1 VSGFKGKIKA
11 TMSSLPSAPDKT
23 TGTRPFSE
31 MEQSCDDADYD
42 GRPRS
47 LTTMLDISTLSALR
61 SSRSKELD
69 DWVRSN
75 SLLATSSD
83 RGQSVFLENEEE
95 LTPRTETVSVST
107 AIDRSQGDRGQPVLP
122 RGRRRSRARPSSPA
136 GDIRLPLFTICEAN
150 ELCNRSPTADTNEES
165 DPVSHSDGAHVFIPI
180 PQHFPSD
187 RGPDEEPYDSQRRT
201 QLILEEALRQSV
213 SNSSSAGDPETPS
226 DRLLD
231 STLRAETRTQSLM
244 FSPSRPVRHRSPP
257 PG

>member
-1 VSGFKGKIKA
+1 
-11 TMSSLPSAPDKT
+11 MSSLSSAPDKT
-23 TGTRPFSE
+23 TGTRPSSE
-31 MEQSCDDADYD
+31 MEQSCDDDYNSQA
-42 GRPRS
+42 RS
-47 LTTMLDISTLSALR
+47 LTTMLDISALPALR
-61 SSRSKELD
+61 SSRIKQLED
-69 DWVRSN
+69 FARS
-75 SLLATSSD
+75 SALLVADKPSSD
-83 RGQSVFLENEEE
+83 LGLVNSQSTFLENEEE
-95 LTPRTETVSVST
+95 LTPRTEAEPVST
-107 AIDRSQGDRGQPVLP
+107 AIDRNQGDRGQPALP
-122 RGRRRSRARPSSPA
+122 RGRRRSRARAGSPV

-165 DPVSHSDGAHVFIPI
+165 NPISHSDGAHVFIPI
-180 PQHFPSD
+180 PQQFPSD
-187 RGPDEEPYDSQRRT
+187 RGPDEAYDSQRRT